1 MQGAIQVLGSFFYL
15 YDYSTQWHDL
25 GMFKYICTWN
35 FDEIFQSLTLKGVL
49 TSNVH
54 CIGDSWPSYYLQ
66 LALTFCCILLTFI
79 LTGLHN
85 LI

>member
-54 CIGDSWPSYYLQ
+54 CIG
-66 LALTFCCILLTFI
+66 
-79 LTGLHN
+79 
-85 LI
+85 